1 MRLTGLGSDLRF
13 ALRLVRADWR
23 FSATL
28 VATLAIGI
36 AASGAIFNVV
46 NATLLRPLPI
56 PDETRVYR
64 LQDYTV
70 AGDGSR
76 VRRSN
81 RVLNFLAIRDE
92 SRAFSQVVG
101 MRSLEW
107 GLVDGAAPVPVSI
120 GFVSEGSF
128 ALLGVRP
135 QLGRLF
141 TADEERTGVDANV
154 LLLSHSLWQRQF
166 AGRADIVGQTVRLES
181 RMVTVVGVLTPGFR
195 FPYDVEAWMPE
206 RVDAATEASLAVFA
220 RLAPGVTAQQ
230 AQAELDAIATRA
242 EAIRPVV
249 NRGVGFAMTPV
260 REFMLEDRTA
270 TSLALMGAAVLLLIL
285 ASANVANLLLARGIR
300 RAKEIAVRAALGA
313 ERSRQIRQML
323 VESLLFAA
331 MGTAVGLAAAH
342 PLSTLLVGLVP
353 NNLSDQLGLTPTT
366 MDIRA
371 ALFAALVT
379 STAGV
384 LSGLIPALKLARAD
398 VSDTLRQHTRGGS
411 SGHRLM
417 RGLVVGE
424 VALAVVL
431 LVSAGL
437 MVDNLQRLLAANLGL
452 RADALVAVRLTLPVR
467 YDTAERR
474 VQLVRQ
480 LQESARALPGVERA
494 GLTSWNPL
502 ARGSFGAAL
511 ETADRP
517 LGPGQSGL
525 IVNHRLVTPDWMTTA
540 GVPLLQG
547 RHFSGGDGAGA
558 PPVAIV
564 SRRLADRLWP
574 GEDAVG
580 KRLRQARPTDP
591 WIAVV
596 GVAGDVRDSGTWA
609 ETWYVPYEQHAATLA
624 GGTVHLM
631 VRSSLDAGTV
641 IAGLRQATTAIDPL
655 LPVPEPAVMTTL
667 WREAQTPQRM
677 GALVAA
683 LFGVSGLLLAALGTY
698 GVLAYLVSARARE
711 FGIRQALGAR
721 PRDVQTMVLRDGV
734 VLAVAGLAVG
744 AALSVGAVQALR
756 SVTTELTGV
765 SSVLPW
771 LVAAALAGAALLAS
785 WVPARR
791 ATRVHPIE
799 AMRSE

>member
-13 ALRLVRADWR
+13 AFRLVRADWR

-92 SRAFSQVVG
+92 SRAFAQVVG

-107 GLVDGAAPVPVSI
+107 GLIDGAAPVPVSI
-120 GFVSEGSF
+120 GFMSEGAF
-128 ALLGVRP
+128 ELLGVRP

-154 LLLSHSLWQRQF
+154 LLLSHALWQRQF
-166 AGRADIVGQTVRLES
+166 AGRSDIVGQTVRVES

-206 RVDAATEASLAVFA
+206 RLDAATEASLAVFA
-220 RLAPGVTAQQ
+220 RLAPGVTAPQ
-230 AQAELDAIATRA
+230 AQAELDAIAARA

-300 RAKEIAVRAALGA
+300 RAREIAVRAALGA

-331 MGTAVGLAAAH
+331 IGTAVGLAAAH

-398 VSDTLRQHTRGGS
+398 VSDTLRQHTRGAS

-452 RADALVAVRLTLPVR
+452 RADALVAVRLSLPVR

-547 RHFSGGDGAGA
+547 RHFSGSDGAGA

-574 GEDAVG
+574 DEDAVG

-591 WIAVV
+591 WITVV

-609 ETWYVPYEQHAATLA
+609 ETWYVPDEQHAATLA

-631 VRSSLDAGTV
+631 VRSSLDADTV

-667 WREAQTPQRM
+667 WRDAQTPQRM

-721 PRDVQTMVLRDGV
+721 PRDVLTMVLRDGV

-765 SSVLPW
+765 PAVLPW
-771 LVAAALAGAALLAS
+771 LVAAALAAAALLAS

-791 ATRVHPIE
+791 ATKVHPVE